1 MTGKTRVRI
10 LFVESRYSDSI
21 RFSGEDS
28 LSLYV
33 LAAFL
38 KANVHDVDLDIRF
51 AFSDTFT
58 KFIGDRFDICGIY
71 SPTQAWNQACNT
83 AALMK
88 KRGAFVIV
96 GGPHISSLPLSLTE
110 DFHAGCIGP
119 GEKVLERLVHLVAD
133 NGTIALRQLQEIRGI
148 VVHSPKGLQI
158 TEPSSQSFNL
168 DESPSPYD
176 YYLKPNRKRCR
187 IISSVGCPHSCY
199 FCAAKV
205 MNPCLR
211 LRSAGKLVEEMSFL
225 HYKYKIKNF
234 KFVDDNFLINSHR
247 LRSLISLLRDRGMLQ
262 RITISCTSSSK
273 FITEENV
280 ESLKLL
286 NTESVNLGFE
296 SGSERI
302 LRRLKSGQ
310 ISLAD
315 HERAIRLLNR
325 NRIMVYGTFIVGTPG
340 ETTEDMQ
347 ETLSFVARN
356 QIHHL
361 SCYLLKPLPGTPFW
375 NELVKEGKID
385 PYNVDF
391 RELSLS
397 TANQKWYFNDS
408 SSIEDTLKYVGKI
421 NRIGTLR
428 TIRYHYRRAFFY
440 GFLYNQAIAVMRSIF
455 IRDKPEN

>member
-21 RFSGEDS
+21 RFSGEES

-58 KFIGDRFDICGIY
+58 KYLDDRFDICGIY
-71 SPTQAWNQACNT
+71 SPTQAWNQACKT

-88 KRGAFVIV
+88 KKGAFVIA

-119 GEKVLERLVHLVAD
+119 GEKVLEKLVCLCAE
-133 NGTIALRQLQEIRGI
+133 NGAVSPEQLRTIGGI
-148 VVHSPKGLQI
+148 VIHSPQGLRM
-158 TEPSSQSFNL
+158 TGPSAEPFNL
-168 DESPSPYD
+168 DDSPSPYEF
-176 YYLKPNRKRCR
+176 YLRPNRKRCR

-205 MNPCLR
+205 INPCLR
-211 LRSAGKLVEEMSFL
+211 LRSAEKLVEEMSFL
-225 HYKYKIKNF
+225 FHRYKIVNF
-234 KFVDDNFLINSHR
+234 KFVDDNFLIKSQR
-247 LRSLISLLRDRGMLQ
+247 LRTLISLLRERCMLDK
-262 RITISCTSSSK
+262 ITISCTSSSK

-286 NTESVNLGFE
+286 HAESVNLGFE
-296 SGSERI
+296 SGSERV
-302 LRRLKSGQ
+302 LKKLKASQ
-310 ISLAD
+310 ITLAD
-315 HERAIRLLNR
+315 HQRAIRLLNR

-340 ETTEDMQ
+340 ETIEDLQ
-347 ETLSFVARN
+347 ETLSFVAHN
-356 QIHHL
+356 KIHHL
-361 SCYLLKPLPGTPFW
+361 SCYVLKPLPGTPFW
-375 NELVKEGKID
+375 KELVEQGRID
-385 PYNVDF
+385 PDHVNF
-391 RELSLS
+391 QELALS
-397 TANQKWYFNDS
+397 DTTPKWYFNDS
-408 SSIEDTLKYVGKI
+408 TNLFDTVRYLNKI
-421 NRIGTLR
+421 NRIGTRR

-440 GFLYNQAIAVMRSIF
+440 GFLYNQLITMMRSIF
-455 IRDKPEN
+455 VRGKP